1 LDEKLSKELEILKR
15 ENTYILEMKSSIN
28 QTKSV
33 ESISNR
39 LYQGQETISGPED
52 KIEEILRS
60 DSNKERKAIVTTTFS
75 NSGT

>member
-28 QTKSV
+28 QTKSA

-39 LYQGQETISGPED
+39 LYQEQETISGPED